1 MKLNLDN
8 IIRTVLSEQKT
19 PTATVII
26 KSTYGT
32 LQQQRVQ
39 ETIGAVNG
47 FRVKVKVKSKTP
59 VSEKKVL
66 SIISDKLK
74 DHPDIKPYTGG
85 NYIIVRS
92 DDQKLSDNTYLYNY
106 LVFDRKLVEDILDR
120 FKPEGFSGKVKDF
133 AFVDGRIP
141 QKIGNTPVYDLTDVA
156 GVGEKHYKEL
166 VDEPKWKQYKKWY
179 DTVKNVNKRI
189 STVSVPDFEELPRGE
204 TSFSTVEDA
213 PWEVVVDGKVY
224 ELTKTGKFNVYSSGT
239 GVLKDLQGNV
249 VFSGEFKLGK
259 DDQSQPWNGI
269 VTKSAAFASKMDPK
283 LYGMLFTGELK
294 NGYYVK
300 GELDLGDGYIFK
312 NGEFEK
318 GRRKQGKAYKN
329 DELIGYYQNFE
340 YIDLTIN
347 VSSKSDNTQIKALK
361 EDLIKMYQNNLDYVN
376 NLPENLKNVIINFTS
391 KPANGN
397 WDSTMKAIVSIT
409 NIGLMGQDAI
419 DPNTKKPYPG
429 IDLTVLAKIR
439 QLIIKYQT
447 EKIK

>member
-59 VSEKKVL
+59 VSEEKVL

-106 LVFDRKLVEDILDR
+106 LVFDRKLVEDILDK
-120 FKPEGFSGKVKDF
+120 FKPEGFSGKF
-133 AFVDGRIP
+133 A
-141 QKIGNTPVYDLTDVA
+141 DVA
-156 GVGEKHYKEL
+156 FLENTSNRIGDSKVYNLSDIAGVYVKHYKER
-166 VDEPKWKQYKKWY
+166 VDELKWKQYKKWY

-213 PWEVVVDGKVY
+213 PWAVVVDGKVY
-224 ELTKTGKFNVYSSGT
+224 ELTKTGKFNVYGSGP

-249 VFSGEFKLGK
+249 VFSGEFKPGK
-259 DDQSQPWNGI
+259 DDESQPWNGI
-269 VTKSAAFASKMDPK
+269 VTKSAAFASKMDPN